1 MWSALAEQVRRLSE
15 LGIDYEIVPGV
26 PAFSAAAAALG
37 HELTVPTV
45 GQSVVLTRISGRASK
60 MPEGETLENFGR
72 TGATLC
78 IHLAAHDIDR
88 VVKELTPHYGKHGP
102 VAVVA
107 FASRPE
113 QVILRGTLSDIAQQ
127 VKDAGVTRTA
137 VIIVGKVLTAEAFPD
152 SYLYSD
158 DRPRDEHG
166 RTIPCVH

>member
-1 MWSALAEQVRRLSE
+1 
-15 LGIDYEIVPGV
+15 
-26 PAFSAAAAALG
+26 
-37 HELTVPTV
+37 
-45 GQSVVLTRISGRASK
+45 

-88 VVKELTPHYGKHGP
+88 VVEELTPHYGEHGP